1 MLCTYPV
8 ICISIQ
14 FYRGLTSRYG
24 LPKDIFLYKIIIIN
38 NAWYMVIKMMA
49 IKSDKK
55 LSRKEAAKELCVS
68 PQTLANWASNG
79 KIDIPYHKIGKRK
92 VFYYQSDI
100 DAYIASTRTTH
111 AE

>member
-1 MLCTYPV
+1 
-8 ICISIQ
+8 
-14 FYRGLTSRYG
+14 
-24 LPKDIFLYKIIIIN
+24 
-38 NAWYMVIKMMA
+38 MVIKMMV